1 MQEEAAESH
10 TREGITPQ
18 WTAEQAASWR
28 LHHPG
33 MSLWLTVLAQV
44 AVLVAVIGG
53 ATLASVRREITVSLL
68 WGGLAAVL
76 PAVLSVAGYRTTM
89 RLLAGKSRS
98 ARMIWGLLPI
108 VFWEVVKLVSSVGLL
123 VLAPRWL
130 SQVHWL
136 SVVLMFV
143 VVMKAYW
150 LVVLLVR
157 RRKRRVDAAVLKQM
171 LENGV

>member
-10 TREGITPQ
+10 TREGTTPQ
-18 WTAEQAASWR
+18 WTAEQAAYWR
-28 LHHPG
+28 LRHPDI
-33 MSLWLTVLAQV
+33 SLWLTVLAQIV
-44 AVLVAVIGG
+44 VLVAVIVG

-68 WGGLAAVL
+68 WGGLAAVM

-89 RLLAGKSRS
+89 RLLAGRRRS
-98 ARMIWGLLPI
+98 VRMVWGLMSI

-143 VVMKAYW
+143 AVIKAYW
-150 LVVLLVR
+150 LVVLLDR
-157 RRKRRVDAAVLKQM
+157 RRNRRVDAAVLKQM

>member
-10 TREGITPQ
+10 TREGTTPQ

-33 MSLWLTVLAQV
+33 MSLWLTVVAQV
-44 AVLVAVIGG
+44 AVLVVVIGG

-68 WGGLAAVL
+68 WGGLAAVM
-76 PAVLSVAGYRTTM
+76 PAVLSVAGYRTTV

-98 ARMIWGLLPI
+98 VRAAWGLMSI
-108 VFWEVVKLVSSVGLL
+108 VFWEAVKLVSSVGLL

-136 SVVLMFV
+136 SMVLMFV
-143 VVMKAYW
+143 VVIKAYW
-150 LVVLLVR
+150 LAVLLVR
-157 RRKRRVDAAVLKQM
+157 WRERRARSAVLKRVFD
-171 LENGV
+171 NGV

>member
-1 MQEEAAESH
+1 MQEEAAESQ
-10 TREGITPQ
+10 TREGTTPQ
-18 WTAEQAASWR
+18 WTAEQAAYWR

-53 ATLASVRREITVSLL
+53 ATLASVSREITVSLL

-98 ARMIWGLLPI
+98 VRMVWGLMSI
-108 VFWEVVKLVSSVGLL
+108 VFWEVVKLVSSVSLL

-143 VVMKAYW
+143 AVIKAYW
-150 LVVLLVR
+150 LVVLLDR
-157 RRKRRVDAAVLKQM
+157 RRNRRVDAAVLKQM